1 MKTPIRI
8 VIAEDESIIRLDLA
22 ESLIEQGFEVMASVS
37 DGAQAVLAV
46 KNHKPDVA
54 ILDIKMPV
62 QDGLS
67 AAVEILEDKLCAVVM
82 LTAFSQIELIE
93 KANEAGV
100 MAYLTK
106 PYRAVDL
113 VPTIEIAVSRFNQM
127 QQLQGEM
134 SELSEQLAAR
144 KTIEK
149 AKSILMKELKLTE
162 PEAFNWL
169 QKTAMDKRKKMVE
182 VAQVVIRELKS

>member
-127 QQLQGEM
+127 RQLQGEM

>member
-8 VIAEDESIIRLDLA
+8 VIAEDESIIRLDLT
-22 ESLIEQGFEVMASVS
+22 ESLSELGFEIVASVS
-37 DGAQAVLAV
+37 DGAQAVVAV
-46 KNHKPDVA
+46 KNLKPDVA
-54 ILDIKMPV
+54 ILDVKMPV

-67 AAVEILEDKLCAVVM
+67 AAVEILEDNICAVVM
-82 LTAFSQIELIE
+82 LTAFNQIDLID

-106 PYRAVDL
+106 PYRVVDL

-127 QQLQGEM
+127 NHLQGEV

-144 KTIEK
+144 KAIEQ

-182 VAQVVIRELKS
+182 VAQVVIKELKS

>member
-1 MKTPIRI
+1 

-22 ESLIEQGFEVMASVS
+22 ESLIEQGFEVIASVS

-113 VPTIEIAVSRFNQM
+113 VPTIEIAVSRFKQM

>member
-22 ESLIEQGFEVMASVS
+22 ESLIEQGFEVIASVS

-113 VPTIEIAVSRFNQM
+113 VPTIEIAVSRFKQM

>member
-8 VIAEDESIIRLDLA
+8 VIAEDESIIRLDLT
-22 ESLIEQGFEVMASVS
+22 ESLSELGFEIVASVS
-37 DGAQAVLAV
+37 DGAQAVVAV
-46 KNHKPDVA
+46 KNFKPDVA
-54 ILDIKMPV
+54 ILDVKMPV

-67 AAVEILEDKLCAVVM
+67 AAVEILEDNICAVVM
-82 LTAFSQIELIE
+82 LTAFNQIDLID

-106 PYRAVDL
+106 PYRVVDL

-127 QQLQGEM
+127 NHLQGEV

-144 KTIEK
+144 KAIEQ

-182 VAQVVIRELKS
+182 VAQVVIKELKS

>member
-67 AAVEILEDKLCAVVM
+67 AAVEILKDKLCAVVM

-127 QQLQGEM
+127 RQLQGEM

>member
-22 ESLIEQGFEVMASVS
+22 ESLIEQGFEVIASVS

-113 VPTIEIAVSRFNQM
+113 VPTIEIAVSRFKQM

-144 KTIEK
+144 KTIER